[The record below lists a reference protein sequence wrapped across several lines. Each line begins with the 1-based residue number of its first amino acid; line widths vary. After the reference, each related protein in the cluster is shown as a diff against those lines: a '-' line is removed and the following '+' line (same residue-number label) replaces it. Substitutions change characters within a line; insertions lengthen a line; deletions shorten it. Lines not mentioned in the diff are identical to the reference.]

1 MPEHPAVTILVV
13 DDDEGHCELIRRNLR
28 RGGVSNPVVTLHRG
42 KDALAYV
49 RERGRDR
56 HANEPERLLMLLD
69 INMPGGLNGVD
80 VLREIKADPVTRK
93 IPVIILTTTDDP
105 REIGR
110 CYDLGCSIYITKPVE
125 AQAFI
130 DAIKRLGLLV
140 SIVSLAPMR
149 PDGAPTPLLP
159 GDQP

>member
-1 MPEHPAVTILVV
+1 
-13 DDDEGHCELIRRNLR
+13 
-28 RGGVSNPVVTLHRG
+28 
-42 KDALAYV
+42 
-49 RERGRDR
+49 
-56 HANEPERLLMLLD
+56 
-69 INMPGGLNGVD
+69 
-80 VLREIKADPVTRK
+80 
-93 IPVIILTTTDDP
+93 IILTTTDDP

>member
-1 MPEHPAVTILVV
+1 MTILVV

-42 KDALAYV
+42 EDALHYV
-49 RERGRDR
+49 RERARQDR
-56 HANEPERLLMLLD
+56 SGEPERLLLLLD

-80 VLREIKADPVTRK
+80 VLREIKADPATRK
-93 IPVIILTTTDDP
+93 VPVIILTTTDDP

-110 CYDLGCSIYITKPVE
+110 CYDLGCSVYITKPVE

-130 DAIKRLGLLV
+130 DAIERLGLFG
-140 SIVSLAPMR
+140 SIVSLAPV
-149 PDGAPTPLLP
+149 APAGTP
-159 GDQP
+159 